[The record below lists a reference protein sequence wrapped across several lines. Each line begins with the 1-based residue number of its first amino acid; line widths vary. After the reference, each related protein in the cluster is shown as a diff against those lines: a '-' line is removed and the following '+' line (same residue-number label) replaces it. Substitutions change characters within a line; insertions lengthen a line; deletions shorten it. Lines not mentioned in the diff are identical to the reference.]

1 MIPSKGKQKKKWG
14 KKREISWKGK
24 SDRRKRM
31 PGGLSRMTE
40 LWKLTFLASG
50 TKGCVGPR
58 VVLDLWVVLG
68 FNFWLDI
75 DQKRSNS
82 LKRRLSAKFRNF
94 ATIFTFY

>member
-1 MIPSKGKQKKKWG
+1 
-14 KKREISWKGK
+14 
-24 SDRRKRM
+24 M

-58 VVLDLWVVLG
+58 VVLDVWVVLG
-68 FNFWLDI
+68 FTFWLDI

-82 LKRRLSAKFRNF
+82 FKRRLSANSGILRPSSLFIKLQ
-94 ATIFTFY
+94 